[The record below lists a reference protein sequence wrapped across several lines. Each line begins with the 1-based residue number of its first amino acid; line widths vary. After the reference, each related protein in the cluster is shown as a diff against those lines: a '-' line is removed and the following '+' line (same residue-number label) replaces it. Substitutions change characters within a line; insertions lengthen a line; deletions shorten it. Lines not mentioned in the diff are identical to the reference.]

1 MALKNVKVTI
11 SRLGVHTMEGNT
23 TVYAFSKYRVYG
35 TGGKEK
41 DRPFGWKDGVRQEVF
56 QRLDSGFFLFRRC
69 HS

>member
-35 TGGKEK
+35 TGEKEK
-41 DRPFGWKDGVRQEVF
+41 DRPLGW
-56 QRLDSGFFLFRRC
+56 
-69 HS
+69 

>member
-1 MALKNVKVTI
+1 MALKNVKVTM

-23 TVYAFSKYRVYG
+23 TVYMSLANIEYMKL
-35 TGGKEK
+35 GGKK
-41 DRPFGWKDGVRQEVF
+41 DRPFGWQDGVRQEVF

>member
-11 SRLGVHTMEGNT
+11 SRGEHYSL
-23 TVYAFSKYRVYG
+23 YAFSKYRVYG

-41 DRPFGWKDGVRQEVF
+41 DRPFGWQDGVRQEVF

>member
-23 TVYAFSKYRVYG
+23 TVYMPLANIEYMELGEK
-35 TGGKEK
+35 K
-41 DRPFGWKDGVRQEVF
+41 DRPFGWQDGVRQEVF